1 MGKIHIRSFMK
12 TMAIVLA
19 VVLVFVTADFTAFAA
34 VPAQDIT
41 WDYEADVV
49 VIGAGGAGLPAAL
62 KAMEDGSSVLI
73 VEANWDCGGHAAT
86 SEGQLHSGG
95 KTVSQSKWNVEDS
108 ADLYYFDQTRPQAQA
123 AAFNDKGYARA
134 VANSMA
140 EAYEF
145 VVNNGVV
152 VVDAEPM
159 VRAFY
164 LDGGPDT
171 DSVGRLTY
179 ADASAWENYIMGTTA
194 AGIGVTRPLEK
205 SLRDKGAKFLMN
217 YHMDTIYREGQFDGK
232 VLGVQASYTPHIMPG
247 QTEPLVGY
255 FTDGNIDSTKETLNI
270 KANKGVVIA
279 TGGSIGNVNFR
290 TMFNPAWGPEYD
302 GLAGAPFSDQDAS
315 GELAAM
321 EVGAALG
328 SMGNYTAEIW
338 SICSPRRFGVRYG
351 YGGGYTEK
359 AKVWPLVVAR
369 GVQPDYDSLCI
380 VNMLGSR
387 FGNEDEYAAPQL
399 ISTRYPFLRNSY
411 SSVVIDPDGDGNAEI
426 YGGPIWAIFDQ
437 AAADRNEW
445 KMEQGVVDF
454 DNGYCFKGD
463 TLEELAEKVVN
474 KYYEHVK
481 MDPAILAETIKR
493 YNSFVEK
500 GVDEDWGKKTLANK
514 IEQGPFYAAWA
525 TPSLHDTLAGLRVN
539 ESMQVMDIRGN
550 VIPNLFAAGES
561 SGGMAVHGLGRVIT
575 SGYIAGRSAASVDEN
590 GMATADNTLKAAYY
604 GDETN
609 YKTKTDTAAVYA
621 QRGGSFKAMAHSEKM
636 KEWED
641 LAAAKTGEKT
651 EEKVEEPAVQQPAAD
666 NVFTGSSVKGYGGK
680 LTVAITV
687 EDGKIVKLELVDNG
701 ETASIGG
708 KALEETLVPA
718 ALEKQSADVDTV
730 ASATVTSEAF
740 REALS
745 KAMESAGLK

>member
-1 MGKIHIRSFMK
+1 MGKQRTRFLA
-12 TMAIVLA
+12 MALVAVMALA
-19 VVLVFVTADFTAFAA
+19 SVNLVVFAA

-73 VEANWDCGGHAAT
+73 VETNWDCGGHAAA

-95 KTVSQSKWNVEDS
+95 KTISQAKWNVEDS
-108 ADLYYFDQTRPQAQA
+108 ADLYYFDQTRPQASA
-123 AAFNDKGYARA
+123 AAYNDKAYARS

-145 VVNNGVV
+145 VVNNGII
-152 VVDAEPM
+152 VVDSEPL
-159 VRAFY
+159 VRAYY

-179 ADASAWENYIMGTTA
+179 VDASAWENFLMGTKA

-217 YHMDTIYREGQFDGK
+217 YHMDVIYREGQFDGK

-247 QTEPLVGY
+247 ETEPLTSY
-255 FTDGNIDSTKETLNI
+255 FSEGNIESTKENVNI
-270 KANKGVVIA
+270 RANKGVVIA
-279 TGGSIGNVNFR
+279 TGGSIGNLDFR
-290 TMFNPAWGPEYD
+290 TMINPAWGPEYD
-302 GLAGAPFSDQDAS
+302 GLAGMPFSDQDAS

-338 SICSPRRFGVRYG
+338 EICSPRRFGTRYG
-351 YGGGYTEK
+351 YGQGFTPM
-359 AKVWPLVVAR
+359 AKVWPLVVAP
-369 GVQPDYDSLCI
+369 GFIPDYDSLCI

-387 FGNEDEYAAPQL
+387 LGNEDEYAASQL
-399 ISTRYPFLRNSY
+399 ISTRYPFLRNVY

-437 AAADRNEW
+437 AAADRNGW
-445 KMEQGVVDF
+445 NMEQGVVDF
-454 DNGYCFKGD
+454 DNGYCFKAD
-463 TLEELAEKVVN
+463 TLEELAKVLVN

-500 GVDEDWGKKTLANK
+500 GVDEDWGKKTLGNK
-514 IEQGPFYAAWA
+514 IETGPFYAAWA
-525 TPSLHDTLAGLRVN
+525 TPSLHDTLAGLRVD
-539 ESMQVMDIRGN
+539 ESMQVVDLHGKL
-550 VIPNLFAAGES
+550 IPNLFAAGES
-561 SGGMAVHGLGRVIT
+561 TGGMAVHGLGRVIT
-575 SGYIAGRSAASVDEN
+575 SGYIAGRSAASVNEE
-590 GMATADNTLKAAYY
+590 GFSTADNSLKDAYK

-609 YKTKTDTAAVYA
+609 YKTKTDTQAAYA
-621 QRGGSFKAMAHSEKM
+621 QRGGSFQAMPHSEKL
-636 KEWED
+636 KEWAD
-641 LAAAKTGEKT
+641 LAANKAGET
-651 EEKVEEPAVQQPAAD
+651 MGEMAMENAD
-666 NVFTGSSVKGYGGK
+666 SNMMAENVFTGSSVNGYGGK

-687 EDGKIVKLELVDNG
+687 EDGKITKIELVDNA
-701 ETASIGG
+701 ETTSIGG
-708 KALEETLVPA
+708 KALEETLVPQA
-718 ALEKQSADVDTV
+718 MDRQSAEVDTV

-740 REALS
+740 REALT
-745 KAMESAGLK
+745 KAMEAAGLK